1 MTLVTG
7 ATLAHRQL
15 LVPLG
20 QGGAGSVW
28 VAREQSPAS
37 GKERLIAVKVLRPEF
52 ASLSN
57 FRAMFL
63 EEGQL
68 AKSIE
73 HENVVQVFDVFE
85 HEGVLSIAM
94 EWVEGESLDALFVE
108 ATRRRPIPKE
118 MAVRIIADTAKG
130 LHAAHELKG
139 WDGELAGIVHRDVSP
154 HNILI
159 GVGGQIKVADFGIAK
174 AADGSGMDF
183 GDTPHGKYGY
193 LSPEQARG
201 QAVDRRSDVFS
212 LGVVLYELTTGKRLF
227 QGEDRHHTL
236 GLVMQCKVP
245 RPSEVAGNYPPAL
258 EAIVL
263 KALSNK
269 PNERHQSADELRI
282 ALEKYLVQERTLVST
297 GSVSALLKRVLGQRL
312 QARREAI
319 NEALIATT
327 GHANSALLPETSLLT
342 GMSQSSEVTAP
353 RERLLSSHP
362 SASETPHAVSHSQ
375 TSMPAL
381 APRVRRSTK
390 RTVAIGGGAAI
401 AVFALMLGIGKML
414 QDDAAVTPRAGA
426 ATPGAAAPAVEA
438 QDDPDRPQ
446 VEGVRL
452 DDLPVEVQEE
462 RAKRRAAARRRVA
475 PAPAPPAAKAP
486 DWLKQA
492 QGGDDTAAA
501 IGAAQGDPTPKAAEP
516 AAEPEDESN
525 DAVENEAAAPDNAAA
540 PEPEPPADSSGA
552 EGDKPK
558 KVIDN
563 PYLKAPGF

>member
-1 MTLVTG
+1 MTLVPG
-7 ATLAHRQL
+7 ATLGHRQL

-37 GKERLIAVKVLRPEF
+37 GKERLIAIKVLRPEF
-52 ASLSN
+52 ASHSK

-85 HEGVLSIAM
+85 HAGVLSIAM

-108 ATRRRPIPKE
+108 ATRRRPIPPE

-159 GVGGQIKVADFGIAK
+159 GVGGQIKVVDFGLAK

-212 LGVVLYELTTGKRLF
+212 LGVVLYELTTGNRLF

-245 RPSEVAGNYPPAL
+245 RPRDVSKDYPPGL

-269 PNERHQSADELRI
+269 PNERYQSAEELRV
-282 ALEKYLVQERTLVST
+282 ALERYLVQERTLVST

-312 QARREAI
+312 QARRQAI
-319 NEALIATT
+319 NESLLAT
-327 GHANSALLPETSLLT
+327 GHANANLLPETSLLT

-353 RERLLSSHP
+353 RERLSPHP
-362 SASETPHAVSHSQ
+362 SSSETPHAVTHSQ

-381 APRVRRSTK
+381 SARSRRSRK
-390 RTVAIGGGAAI
+390 RTVAIGGGAAVG
-401 AVFALMLGIGKML
+401 VFVLMLGLGRML
-414 QDDAAVTPRAGA
+414 QEEPSAAPQ
-426 ATPGAAAPAVEA
+426 PGAAAP
-438 QDDPDRPQ
+438 DPQAAATPDSPAGPE
-446 VEGVRL
+446 VEGLSV
-452 DDLPVEVQEE
+452 DDLPVEVEE
-462 RAKRRAAARRRVA
+462 ELAKRRRVQARQMAPRAPV
-475 PAPAPPAAKAP
+475 PAPVATAKPP

-492 QGGDDTAAA
+492 QGGPP
-501 IGAAQGDPTPKAAEP
+501 GAAGELAA
-516 AAEPEDESN
+516 
-525 DAVENEAAAPDNAAA
+525 NEAAPTPAA
-540 PEPEPPADSSGA
+540 PEEDGSSEPPADTA
-552 EGDKPK
+552 EAKAPQAEAPEPSAAQEPADDDAAEQPK
-558 KVIDN
+558 KVINN
-563 PYLKAPGF
+563 PYLKQPGF